1 MNFEKMINAEETH
14 LGITLGNKERLLVD
28 NLLRDMVSSIK
39 IVAPLLESKLQVAV
53 EVMERINIGDLEYG
67 EIYEELSMALKKIK
81 V

>member
-1 MNFEKMINAEETH
+1 MKKKIIPLSTMY
-14 LGITLGNKERLLVD
+14 LDITRKIGDQSAVKASDQL
-28 NLLRDMVSSIK
+28 IK
-39 IVAPLLESKLQVAV
+39 DLEAKLQVAV